1 MIDDNSSDS
10 GTVFNRHDEAVS
22 QSQFSQ
28 ARSLGS
34 KFRVTMRRDRLS
46 HKGSVRSSLR
56 GSVRSGSRR
65 NGGAPNHN
73 GNRVQVISD
82 FGSEQSI
89 DQIEQSDLQGINQE
103 ILEQEQQELINKRSN
118 NNYDLMGLKDPKHED
133 YKEVH
138 RVIQEY
144 LNESSKTDKQ
154 SKGNRK
160 SKTRK
165 KELPKKIELKDMMNN
180 SFFSENIKI
189 YNMK

>member
-1 MIDDNSSDS
+1 M
-10 GTVFNRHDEAVS
+10 
-22 QSQFSQ
+22 
-28 ARSLGS
+28 
-34 KFRVTMRRDRLS
+34 
-46 HKGSVRSSLR
+46 
-56 GSVRSGSRR
+56 
-65 NGGAPNHN
+65 
-73 GNRVQVISD
+73 ISD

-118 NNYDLMGLKDPKHED
+118 NNYDLMGLKDPEHED

-144 LNESSKTDKQ
+144 LNGSSKTDQQ